1 MPSLSLSE
9 ESQADDGRNRVW
21 HSEGSPPTLILPSLS
36 GHTKSVEMLW
46 VVSFLLPQDCISGP
60 RCENAG
66 EGNAL
71 YQQPYS
77 KPAHLALCII
87 LKNPEKFL
95 MLTPKIQ
102 SSSKDLFSLLL
113 LDLTAIPSTLLI
125 RKNTN

>member
-60 RCENAG
+60 GCEMLG
-66 EGNAL
+66 KEM
-71 YQQPYS
+71 PYIS
-77 KPAHLALCII
+77 DPTPNL
-87 LKNPEKFL
+87 
-95 MLTPKIQ
+95 LTWL
-102 SSSKDLFSLLL
+102 SASF
-113 LDLTAIPSTLLI
+113 
-125 RKNTN
+125 